1 MTPVFFF
8 SFLKRKFFWGLFLF
22 SYTFRC
28 IQQTKKKKKK
38 KKSCLFFG
46 AQHRNN
52 IPPYLS
58 FLISTSPILKIQPCD
73 DVSTPTKEIKHPK
86 SYERVPH
93 SIFPP
98 FFSFHRGQG
107 KDRGV
112 LKKKNI
118 FLPGEPQ
125 LTGEK
130 ALNTPSVTPYNIFS
144 PPYLYFTFLSPPS
157 WLNMFQ
163 VAPPGRRWAILIPF
177 FFSSCT
183 PSYQAI
189 FFL

>member
-1 MTPVFFF
+1 MNVYHIVFFH
-8 SFLKRKFFWGLFLF
+8 L
-22 SYTFRC
+22 
-28 IQQTKKKKKK
+28 
-38 KKSCLFFG
+38 
-46 AQHRNN
+46 
-52 IPPYLS
+52 
-58 FLISTSPILKIQPCD
+58 
-73 DVSTPTKEIKHPK
+73 
-86 SYERVPH
+86 
-93 SIFPP
+93 

-107 KDRGV
+107 KDWGV

-163 VAPPGRRWAILIPF
+163 VAPPGRRWAILILF
-177 FFSSCT
+177 FFFMYPLL
-183 PSYQAI
+183 PSNLLLVERRRRRKNLGAPCV
-189 FFL
+189 

>member
-98 FFSFHRGQG
+98 FFFFPSGPRKGLGGF
-107 KDRGV
+107 
-112 LKKKNI
+112 
-118 FLPGEPQ
+118 EE
-125 LTGEK
+125 EK
-130 ALNTPSVTPYNIFS
+130 HF
-144 PPYLYFTFLSPPS
+144 PP
-157 WLNMFQ
+157 
-163 VAPPGRRWAILIPF
+163 R
-177 FFSSCT
+177 
-183 PSYQAI
+183 
-189 FFL
+189 